1 MRDEEIRLG
10 AELEETHW
18 WFVGRRLIL
27 DALLGERALSG
38 RLLDLGCGSGA
49 MLRRLRARATCVG
62 MDRSTLALRYGRE
75 QGLTALAQGDVGAPP
90 FRSGAF
96 QTILLCDVIE
106 HVDDDLQVLRE
117 AARLAGAGARVVISV
132 PAWQFLW
139 SPHDE
144 TFGHKRR
151 YTASELERQV
161 RAAGLVPQRI
171 TYTHC
176 FVFPIAAL
184 WRRLRRR
191 RPAGSHDFV
200 PLPRWIGALLV
211 AIYRLEAALL
221 RRIDLPFGVSVACIA
236 ARANAAS
243 SEETGAER
251 P

>member
-1 MRDEEIRLG
+1 MRDEEIRLN

-18 WFVGRRLIL
+18 WFIGKRLLL
-27 DALLGERALSG
+27 DALLGERAISG
-38 RLLDLGCGSGA
+38 RVLDLGCGSGA
-49 MLRRLRARATCVG
+49 MLRHLRDRATCVG
-62 MDRSTLALRYGRE
+62 LDRSTLALHFGRE
-75 QGLTALAQGDVGAPP
+75 QGLTALAQGDVGASP

-106 HVDDDLQVLRE
+106 HVDDDVQLLRE

-151 YTASELERQV
+151 YTASELRQRV
-161 RAAGLVPQRI
+161 RAAGLVPERI
-171 TYTHC
+171 TYTHF

-184 WRRLRRR
+184 WRRLGRRR
-191 RPAGSHDFV
+191 APGSHDFV
-200 PLPRWIGALLV
+200 PLPGWLDAVLV
-211 AIYRLEAALL
+211 ALYRVEAALL

-236 ARANAAS
+236 VRDGEATN
-243 SEETGAER
+243 E
-251 P
+251 